1 MSDDLYAT
9 LGVAREAS
17 QDDIKRAYRKLAKE
31 MHPDLNPDK
40 PEVGERFKQV
50 TAAYD
55 ILSDP
60 ERRRH
65 ARELTDG
72 LAAAGA
78 PVVLGVD
85 LNEGPD
91 GPAARWVSAPAKPT
105 VRPSEPRSQSAPR
118 KNTLMPARAPERGP
132 RPASA

>member
-9 LGVAREAS
+9 LGVGREAT
-17 QDDIKRAYRKLAKE
+17 QEEIKRAYRRLAKE

-60 ERRRH
+60 ERRGRYDRGEID
-65 ARELTDG
+65 ASGQE
-72 LAAAGA
+72 
-78 PVVLGVD
+78 
-85 LNEGPD
+85 
-91 GPAARWVSAPAKPT
+91 
-105 VRPSEPRSQSAPR
+105 RP
-118 KNTLMPARAPERGP
+118 
-132 RPASA
+132 

>member
-9 LGVAREAS
+9 LGVGRDAS
-17 QDDIKRAYRKLAKE
+17 QEDIKRAYRRLAKE

-60 ERRRH
+60 ES
-65 ARELTDG
+65 
-72 LAAAGA
+72 AGA
-78 PVVLGVD
+78 TIAARST
-85 LNEGPD
+85 
-91 GPAARWVSAPAKPT
+91 PAARSG
-105 VRPSEPRSQSAPR
+105 RSIIIA
-118 KNTLMPARAPERGP
+118 TLPKTPPQAAITRARA
-132 RPASA
+132 SATRRNCTTS